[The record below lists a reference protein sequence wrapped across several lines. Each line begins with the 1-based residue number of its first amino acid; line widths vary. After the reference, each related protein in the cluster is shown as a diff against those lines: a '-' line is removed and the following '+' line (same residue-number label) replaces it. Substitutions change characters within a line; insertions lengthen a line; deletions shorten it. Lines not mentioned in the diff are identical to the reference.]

1 MKDKIIEI
9 QEKYDRRAN
18 FAALPRRYYHGEVAG
33 EILALQFTEAQNLYF
48 WKSNILRFLGPAE
61 IKNLYEWLE
70 KYVPLNGSEKQERR
84 PEDEE

>member
-9 QEKYDRRAN
+9 CENGDISSERKAD
-18 FAALPRRYYHGEVAG
+18 
-33 EILALQFTEAQNLYF
+33 EILALQFAEAQNLYF